1 MKRSTRRRR
10 PISERFEQ
18 AAANMGRRPGTR
30 TKREQLELD
39 AVQAQAYDLR
49 CEIVAFLGLASS
61 ATASKG

>member
-1 MKRSTRRRR
+1 
-10 PISERFEQ
+10 
-18 AAANMGRRPGTR
+18 MGRWPGTR